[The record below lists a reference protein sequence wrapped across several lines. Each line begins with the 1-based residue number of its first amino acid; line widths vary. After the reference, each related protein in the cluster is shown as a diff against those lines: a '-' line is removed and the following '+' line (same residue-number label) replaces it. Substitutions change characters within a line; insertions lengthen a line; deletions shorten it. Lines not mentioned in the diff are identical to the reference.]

1 MEYECKKKG
10 CLHQSSSYSSI
21 ILATLREHCA
31 LAFID
36 TMDNL
41 VKSDPKMF
49 EISFKSEDFLLSAFI
64 LVRGN
69 RDKGQVANSC
79 HVLPYFFGGKY
90 DLIQLHRQIT
100 HQNDGISMRN

>member
-1 MEYECKKKG
+1 MQKKG

-41 VKSDPKMF
+41 VQISENEEPSLSNVLFSARADLYPEYSDYPDYN
-49 EISFKSEDFLLSAFI
+49 EFLYE
-64 LVRGN
+64 
-69 RDKGQVANSC
+69 QT
-79 HVLPYFFGGKY
+79 Y
-90 DLIQLHRQIT
+90 DD
-100 HQNDGISMRN
+100 NDLEF

>member
-41 VKSDPKMF
+41 VQSDPKMF
-49 EISFKSEDFLLSAFI
+49 EISFKSEVLLLSAFQKDFLFYTTSSI
-64 LVRGN
+64 EVF
-69 RDKGQVANSC
+69 KV
-79 HVLPYFFGGKY
+79 HTIKP
-90 DLIQLHRQIT
+90 QI
-100 HQNDGISMRN
+100 